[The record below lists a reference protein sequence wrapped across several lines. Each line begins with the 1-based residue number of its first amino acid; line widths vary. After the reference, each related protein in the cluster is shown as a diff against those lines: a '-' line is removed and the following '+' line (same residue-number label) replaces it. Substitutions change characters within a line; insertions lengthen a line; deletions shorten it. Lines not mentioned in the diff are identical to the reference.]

1 MIKPQSMNTDPNQA
15 INKDEYKHISANTAA
30 IHSRSQHAL
39 VFAERQLSA
48 LNTVRIVLLT
58 HDTELCKATNTAGLA
73 FDVLVA
79 LRCIEKSGQ
88 DASGSVLA
96 SSSQSRSSQSSSS
109 QSSSSQIKTALRS
122 LEQSGAVFSASETC
136 NIATQPQV
144 VQLALE
150 QVVWQRKASEHHS
163 ALWRLMAPSATA
175 RFLLFPA
182 PHATMI
188 DLQDVVATNL
198 QIQQLIDGHR
208 SQPIAIQ
215 QQTNICSNASLEL
228 IILDATWQRARK
240 MYRQSPYLQQMPTW
254 QFCHAPASQFARRRN
269 QVEGGWCTAEM
280 IAMVWQLF
288 GCDNAAMALQ
298 QRFAEF
304 NQR

>member
-1 MIKPQSMNTDPNQA
+1 MHTDPNQD
-15 INKDEYKHISANTAA
+15 INKDENKHISANTAA

-39 VFAERQLSA
+39 VFADCQLSA

-58 HDTELCKATNTAGLA
+58 HDTELCKASNTAGLA
-73 FDVLVA
+73 FDVLAA

-96 SSSQSRSSQSSSS
+96 SSSQSSSS
-109 QSSSSQIKTALRS
+109 QSSSSQTRTGQTRTAQTRTALRS
-122 LEQSGAVFSASETC
+122 LEQSGAVFSASETS
-136 NIATQPQV
+136 NIATQPQL

-150 QVVWQRKASEHHS
+150 QVVWQRKASDHHS
-163 ALWRLMAPSATA
+163 ALRRLMAPSATP

-182 PHATMI
+182 PHASII
-188 DLQDVVATNL
+188 DLQDVVATHL
-198 QIQQLIDGHR
+198 QIQQFMDGHH
-208 SQPIAIQ
+208 SQPIDVQ
-215 QQTNICSNASLEL
+215 QQANMCRDASLEL

-240 MYRQSPYLQQMPTW
+240 MYRQSPYLQQLPTW

-298 QRFAEF
+298 ERFAEF

>member
-1 MIKPQSMNTDPNQA
+1 MIKPQSMNTDQNQD
-15 INKDEYKHISANTAA
+15 INKDKNKQISANTAA
-30 IHSRSQHAL
+30 IHGRSQHAQVL
-39 VFAERQLSA
+39 ADRQLSP

-73 FDVLVA
+73 FDVLA
-79 LRCIEKSGQ
+79 ARRCIEKSGQ
-88 DASGSVLA
+88 DASGSVLG
-96 SSSQSRSSQSSSS
+96 SSSQSRSS

-122 LEQSGAVFSASETC
+122 LEQSGAVFSASESS
-136 NIATQPQV
+136 NIATQPQL

-163 ALWRLMAPSATA
+163 ELWRLMAPSAATA

-188 DLQDVVATNL
+188 DLQDVVATHL

-215 QQTNICSNASLEL
+215 QQANICSNASLEL

-288 GCDNAAMALQ
+288 GCDNAAIALQ